1 MLTEYSA
8 IFTHSVENKRKCL
21 TVCRA
26 LLVLLLLLLSL
37 LSVDMYMIH
46 QQHHSH
52 GWNVQRSFEMCVSVS
67 LLSWLAIFCLFVF
80 VNVKINEIN
89 EHNTFHGVCVFFAGF
104 LFLVDLEYVCIELRL
119 RNKYKNINELT
130 VWVAFQSYV
139 FMKPLLKLSWIV
151 WINNS
156 NTPISIDIKQKKMRS
171 SFDTLCFK
179 SIFFKSKF
187 QQRNWCVL
195 LLWTYLKCFNGN
207 VK

>member
-37 LSVDMYMIH
+37 LSVDMYMIY

-119 RNKYKNINELT
+119 RNKYK
-130 VWVAFQSYV
+130 Y
-139 FMKPLLKLSWIV
+139 KWIDSV
-151 WINNS
+151 S
-156 NTPISIDIKQKKMRS
+156 GISVVCVHETFIETILNCVD
-171 SFDTLCFK
+171 
-179 SIFFKSKF
+179 
-187 QQRNWCVL
+187 QQQQHADQHRH
-195 LLWTYLKCFNGN
+195 
-207 VK
+207 